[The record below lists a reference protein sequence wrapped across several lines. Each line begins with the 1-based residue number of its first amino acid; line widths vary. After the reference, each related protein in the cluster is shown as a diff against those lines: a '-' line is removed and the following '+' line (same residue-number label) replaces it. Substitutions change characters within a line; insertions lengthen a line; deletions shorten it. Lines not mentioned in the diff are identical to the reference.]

1 MCCFLACVYIRVF
14 TLCTFI
20 FHRWKLHNLIKNRVL
35 DTTTK
40 AISFYSS
47 AIPSPRSPH
56 YRFKMDFVLFLWLP
70 RESCPINCAKVY
82 FLSNYYIHKYLMPLY
97 KSLSLFNK
105 REIHDWGDFLAPK
118 TQDTMKPKSFGS
130 CKETYES
137 SIICKY
143 LTLFQLG
150 FVTWYT
156 IMMIK
161 VILA

>member
-1 MCCFLACVYIRVF
+1 MACVYIHDF
-14 TLCTFI
+14 TLWTFS

-47 AIPSPRSPH
+47 AILSPRSPH

-105 REIHDWGDFLAPK
+105 RERYISEGSFWLLKHK
-118 TQDTMKPKSFGS
+118 TQWSQSHLEIAFDCCLQKKHMRKVKP
-130 CKETYES
+130 
-137 SIICKY
+137 
-143 LTLFQLG
+143 
-150 FVTWYT
+150 
-156 IMMIK
+156 
-161 VILA
+161 

>member
-1 MCCFLACVYIRVF
+1 MCCFLACVYIRDF

-47 AIPSPRSPH
+47 AILSPRSPH

-105 REIHDWGDFLAPK
+105 REIHNWGDFWLLKHK
-118 TQDTMKPKSFGS
+118 TQWSQSPLEVARKHMRAV
-130 CKETYES
+130 S
-137 SIICKY
+137 SAN
-143 LTLFQLG
+143 T
-150 FVTWYT
+150 
-156 IMMIK
+156 
-161 VILA
+161 